1 MTSLEA
7 AGLWVGLN
15 ALLLIY
21 LSVRIGLNRT
31 KLKINLGDGAN
42 PDMTRAI
49 RAQGNYTEYAPAA
62 LLGLLMLALLD
73 APVWAIHSLGAV
85 FLFARVAHFLG
96 LGLGVWPLGRL
107 IGTLLTMLTLLAAG
121 LALIWLAAF

>member
-1 MTSLEA
+1 MQTLFQASLFMFFH
-7 AGLWVGLN
+7 
-15 ALLLIY
+15 
-21 LSVRIGLNRT
+21 T
-31 KLKINLGDGAN
+31 Q
-42 PDMTRAI
+42 T
-49 RAQGNYTEYAPAA
+49 AA

-85 FLFARVAHFLG
+85 FLLARVAHFLG